1 MGRPK
6 ALLKQA
12 GQPLIV
18 DHIQALEKRCAE
30 VVVVL
35 GAHASDIASVLPRTT
50 RIVLNPKWETTELRD
65 SLRMGL
71 ANLNG
76 SVLITPVDVPPAP
89 EHVLDAL
96 IKTGAPSVPVYA
108 NQTGHPVFVDAVQ
121 TEQQL
126 HSFRLDHIIAS
137 ATKTE
142 VDWPHTVLNINTPEQ
157 WKSYLS
163 D

>member
-6 ALLKQA
+6 ALLEKH

-18 DHIQALEKRCAE
+18 AHVQALEKRCNQI
-30 VVVVL
+30 VVVL
-35 GAHASDIASVLPRTT
+35 GAYATDIAAVLPPTT
-50 RIVLNPKWETTELRD
+50 RLVVNSQWKDTEFRD

-71 ANLNG
+71 ANVEG
-76 SVLITPVDVPPAP
+76 FAFVTPVDVPPAP
-89 EHVLDAL
+89 EHVLEAL
-96 IKTGAPSVPVYA
+96 LKTGAPSVPVYA
-108 NQTGHPVFVDAVQ
+108 NRTGHPVLVDAIH
-121 TEQQL
+121 TERQL
-126 HSFRLDHIIAS
+126 HSFRLDHIVAS

-157 WKSYLS
+157 WESYLS